1 MPAGRISFGFQ
12 WLRSWRRQRLALAPH
27 EEYGIPF
34 RRSGCILD
42 VLGRVRSLTVACA
55 RVLACAS
62 TLAHALKEYS
72 FERASCFSLVSE
84 FKASITP
91 ILFRGRRHA

>member
-1 MPAGRISFGFQ
+1 MPAGRISFGFL
-12 WLRSWRRQRLALAPH
+12 WLRSWHRQRLALARH

-42 VLGRVRSLTVACA
+42 VLARVRSLM
-55 RVLACAS
+55 
-62 TLAHALKEYS
+62 LAHMLKEYS

-91 ILFRGRRHA
+91 IVFRGRTDT